1 MNNSTLSIQKKVT
14 AMLVA
19 LMLTSSMY
27 AAVFTAV
34 ASGNYN
40 STATWS
46 GGVAPPA
53 FVLLDQIFIPA
64 GITVNLNNDITLNG
78 ALASLDVA
86 GTLSTTNS
94 SSIAMTLGKLSGAGT
109 LTVNALTVSLSPAF
123 SFAGTLNV
131 TTLNSAAGF
140 QSSADILVGQ
150 SLNLTAGTLSLV
162 SGGSL
167 AVGTGGT
174 IFVSGGSLTA
184 GIGGTV
190 TLSNNYN
197 VSYSGVSSLAGVELS
212 GIGLRNVTVNVA
224 AGNSVTLASS
234 LTVVGTLT
242 LTNGT
247 LVLAGNDL
255 TINGPVAVAGSGTI
269 SSTAVSSI
277 SVNTT
282 SGIAGTLTFSGL
294 TPAVKDFTINIGAGN
309 TATIGGNL
317 TVNGTL
323 QLNSG
328 TLNFNDA
335 SLSIG
340 GNISGTGSLSSNSSS
355 NLTIST
361 LTGLTTALKF
371 ATGGQTLNDLSLSVG
386 AGNSASL
393 VSNLNV
399 NGMLTILAG
408 SSFNLNGNTLILG
421 SASSMVGTGMIA
433 ATPTS
438 NIIINSTVGISS
450 LMVSGTIGSFT
461 VNSGGSAN
469 VTLGNDLT
477 VDGTLTL
484 QSGSLILNGNDLNIT
499 GTIAAAGSGTISSS
513 DMSNISVATATAP
526 MGALRFNAS
535 ADTVGNLEVNI
546 GNSGSLAIATDL
558 NVTDTLRFMAGKLNM
573 ASNQL
578 TIGTMGAIKGASS
591 SAYVITTAGGSLEQN
606 VLAGG
611 STSVAFPI
619 GTSTNYAPA
628 NIHLNTGSASGKVQV
643 GVVNDV
649 KAQGTTG
656 VDFSASRSV
665 VDATWNVS
673 SSIVGAFNLD
683 LKVMWSAAMEVNGFN
698 RNAAYLS
705 HYISGGWDMSATSA
719 ATAEAGGMYS
729 IQKTALTTLSPFA
742 VFDQNTTTAIGEI
755 NNDIQFQVYPNPTAD
770 NINIQNTS
778 ASTES
783 VNMDIYN
790 SKGELMGNFK
800 LTNVTSTISID
811 GLANGSYFIKF
822 YNSGMNS
829 TKRFIKM

>member
-53 FVLLDQIFIPA
+53 FVLLDQIVIPA

-78 ALASLDVA
+78 ALASLNVA
-86 GTLSTTNS
+86 GTLSTSNS
-94 SSIAMTLGKLSGAGT
+94 SSIAMTLGTLSGAGT

-371 ATGGQTLNDLSLSVG
+371 ATGGQTLNNLSLSVG
-386 AGNSASL
+386 VGNSASL

-484 QSGSLILNGNDLNIT
+484 QSGSLILNGNDLNI
-499 GTIAAAGSGTISSS
+499 
-513 DMSNISVATATAP
+513 
-526 MGALRFNAS
+526 
-535 ADTVGNLEVNI
+535 
-546 GNSGSLAIATDL
+546 
-558 NVTDTLRFMAGKLNM
+558 
-573 ASNQL
+573 
-578 TIGTMGAIKGASS
+578 
-591 SAYVITTAGGSLEQN
+591 
-606 VLAGG
+606 
-611 STSVAFPI
+611 
-619 GTSTNYAPA
+619 
-628 NIHLNTGSASGKVQV
+628 SGKRHYFF
-643 GVVNDV
+643 
-649 KAQGTTG
+649 
-656 VDFSASRSV
+656 FSYV
-665 VDATWNVS
+665 
-673 SSIVGAFNLD
+673 
-683 LKVMWSAAMEVNGFN
+683 
-698 RNAAYLS
+698 
-705 HYISGGWDMSATSA
+705 
-719 ATAEAGGMYS
+719 
-729 IQKTALTTLSPFA
+729 
-742 VFDQNTTTAIGEI
+742 
-755 NNDIQFQVYPNPTAD
+755 
-770 NINIQNTS
+770 
-778 ASTES
+778 
-783 VNMDIYN
+783 
-790 SKGELMGNFK
+790 
-800 LTNVTSTISID
+800 
-811 GLANGSYFIKF
+811 
-822 YNSGMNS
+822 
-829 TKRFIKM
+829 